1 MSALAAVAELKARNF
16 NPERAVA
23 IAVFT
28 EEEGA
33 RFRVACLGSRLI
45 TGAIDPAA
53 ARALSD
59 DDGVTL
65 AAAMTAAGCDAS
77 LLGPDEDLLA
87 RVGAFVEL
95 HVEQG
100 RALAPLGAAIGV
112 AEGIWPH
119 GRWRFDFAGRADHA
133 GTARLADRNDPM
145 LPYASTVLAARRLA
159 AEHGAV
165 ATFGKVIAEPGGANG
180 VNSAVR
186 AWLDARAA
194 DEDTLA
200 ETAAAIRAAAAAAAA
215 EHGVTF
221 GATRESYT
229 PLVRFDETLRD
240 RLTGVL
246 GAAGITA
253 PVLPTGAGHDAGD
266 PRRPDPDGH
275 AVRPQP
281 DRRLALAR
289 RTRRAGRLRSRRARA
304 RPGPRG
310 PSGPPVTRRR
320 WLADLAWLPGQGVC
334 RDVLIEADGDR
345 FTSVTP
351 AAAPTASPA
360 PQHKPHPPHQP
371 HPTLNASAASPF
383 PASPTRTRT
392 PSTAPCAAPPRRT
405 AARSGPGASG
415 CTRSPRGSTRTATSP
430 WPAPC
435 TPRWRWPGSPAWA
448 SSTTCTT
455 SRTARPTPTRTRW
468 DTP

>member
-1 MSALAAVAELKARNF
+1 VSFAELWRHLEPIGRDPETGGYRRYSWTPADAECRAWFTGQAERLGLTVEPDHNGNIWAWWESPGPKRSGAVVTGSHLDSVPDGGGYDGALGVVAALAAVEELKTKNF

-45 TGAIDPAA
+45 TGVIDPAS
-53 ARALSD
+53 ARALRD

-65 AAAMTAAGCDAS
+65 AAAMTAAGRDAS

-165 ATFGKVIAEPGGANG
+165 ATFGKVIAEPGGVNG

-186 AWLDARAA
+186 AWLDARAPDDNA
-194 DEDTLA
+194 LQHTLTMIRSAA
-200 ETAAAIRAAAAAAAA
+200 EIAAS
-215 EHGVTF
+215 EHGVTL
-221 GATRESYT
+221 TVHPESYT
-229 PLVRFDETLRD
+229 PLVRFDGNLRD
-240 RLTGVL
+240 RISGVL
-246 GAAGITA
+246 GSAGITA
-253 PVLPTGAGHDAGD
+253 PVLPTGAGHDAGILAARI
-266 PRRPDPDGH
+266 PTAMLFVRNPTGVSHSPAEH
-275 AVRPQP
+275 AEQADCEAGVHA
-281 DRRLALAR
+281 LALVLEDL
-289 RTRRAGRLRSRRARA
+289 AGR
-304 RPGPRG
+304 P
-310 PSGPPVTRRR
+310 
-320 WLADLAWLPGQGVC
+320 
-334 RDVLIEADGDR
+334 
-345 FTSVTP
+345 
-351 AAAPTASPA
+351 
-360 PQHKPHPPHQP
+360 
-371 HPTLNASAASPF
+371 
-383 PASPTRTRT
+383 
-392 PSTAPCAAPPRRT
+392 
-405 AARSGPGASG
+405 
-415 CTRSPRGSTRTATSP
+415 
-430 WPAPC
+430 
-435 TPRWRWPGSPAWA
+435 
-448 SSTTCTT
+448 
-455 SRTARPTPTRTRW
+455 
-468 DTP
+468 